1 VRYTSTG
8 PLDNIM
14 LQKLYKYFIEP
25 QQKDDDLRNREFV
38 LNVLLVG
45 TMLLLAC
52 AVLTLLFN
60 YFILRHTYVVAQ
72 IASIGGALVATWW
85 IYFMSRSGWHR
96 MAAWLLIAI
105 YFLLATTVAWRWGAA
120 LPSGAVLFA
129 LVIMLT
135 GTVLG
140 SKYPLYIA
148 VLSIGT
154 ILSIEY
160 AQVHGSIQADLT
172 WAETPYDMGTIVGI
186 LLIFGIIAAISWLF
200 NERTEH
206 SLHRARRAEAGLE
219 RQKLLLVSKVEERT
233 RELQAAQLDKIQQL
247 YRFAEL
253 GQLSTALLHDLA
265 NHLTTLTLDIEGLQ
279 AGDHSHMLRRA
290 KRSIRYIDDMVLRV
304 RDQLHGKH
312 HIRAFNI
319 ATETNEVITILAHRG
334 SEAGVRLTWET
345 LSDKKDLV
353 CRGEEIRFR
362 QLMANMIANGIDAY
376 EGTERTD
383 PEVHVTLEAAGG
395 TIIITITD
403 WGKGISPAT
412 GQKLFEPFFSTKK
425 TGMGM
430 GLFIA
435 RQIAEEQFK
444 GTISLD
450 NTNSRTTFIITMA
463 KG

>member
-1 VRYTSTG
+1 
-8 PLDNIM
+8 M
-14 LQKLYKYFIEP
+14 LERLYQYFIEP
-25 QQKDDDLRNREFV
+25 QQKDDDLRNRELV

-45 TMLLLAC
+45 TLLLLFC

-60 YFILRHTYVVAQ
+60 YFVLQHTYVLAQ
-72 IASIGGALVATWW
+72 MGAIASALVATWW
-85 IYFMSRSGWHR
+85 IYFVSRSGWHR
-96 MAAWLLIAI
+96 MAAWLLIGI
-105 YFLLATTVAWRWGAA
+105 YLLLATTVAWRWGAA
-120 LPSGAVLFA
+120 LPSAAVLFA

-140 SKYPLYIA
+140 SKYPLYVAA
-148 VLSIGT
+148 VSAVI
-154 ILSIEY
+154 ILGIEY
-160 AQVHGSIQADLT
+160 AQVHGLTKPDLSWAD
-172 WAETPYDMGTIVGI
+172 TPLDVGTIVGI
-186 LLIFGIIAAISWLF
+186 LLIFGIIATISWLF
-200 NERTEH
+200 NERTED

-312 HIRAFNI
+312 HIRAFNV

-334 SEAGVRLTWET
+334 SEAGVRLTWES

-353 CRGEEIRFR
+353 CRGEQIRFR

-376 EGTERTD
+376 EGTERTS

-395 TIIITITD
+395 TIIVTITD
-403 WGKGISPAT
+403 WGKGISPEM
-412 GQKLFEPFFSTKK
+412 GDKLFEPFFSTKK

-435 RQIAEEQFK
+435 RQITEEQFK
-444 GTISLD
+444 GSISLD
-450 NTNSRTTFIITMA
+450 NTNTRTTFIITMA